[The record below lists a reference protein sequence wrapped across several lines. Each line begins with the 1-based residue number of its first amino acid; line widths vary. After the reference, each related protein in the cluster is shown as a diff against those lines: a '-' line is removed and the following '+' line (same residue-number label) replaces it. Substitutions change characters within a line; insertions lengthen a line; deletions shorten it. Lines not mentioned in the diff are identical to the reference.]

1 MKSVRGEKRVMK
13 HKTWPL
19 AATTGLAIAAAA
31 IVLAPA
37 GPASDPAI
45 AQPVAAALPAPP
57 AGGVIG
63 FVVQE
68 FVPPVIQ
75 GADACPQ
82 GTALKIR
89 DAYLASLPE
98 AERARLSLKENEPEL
113 TKRWQATVFGPGG
126 TNICSQPD
134 MFDRPGMRTVQS
146 RNGWG
151 LDLDKDAGDESCA
164 HEEFAAP
171 DGRTG
176 IDNQEY
182 RVMGCTLEWRGK
194 DGIAGD
200 IATGMKQFHASGEW
214 TQVILLRGV
223 DSLVRDDEV
232 EVIYANTA
240 DRPAADSKGNF
251 LRGASFTV
259 NDTAPRHRNV
269 LKGRID
275 NGVLTTAPQDIW
287 LAQTWGQGGAR
298 DIRGA
303 RSRFDFRRAR
313 LRLTFQP
320 DGSLS
325 GLVGGYRPVFDVIQS
340 PAIGGFGAA
349 TTAGIDCAGILA
361 TLKQHA
367 DGVRDPRTGKCTA
380 VSSAMR
386 LVAIP
391 AFINDLTPAAGGKSL

>member
-1 MKSVRGEKRVMK
+1 MLNRKAWS
-13 HKTWPL
+13 L
-19 AATTGLAIAAAA
+19 ATATGLGMAAVAIA
-31 IVLAPA
+31 LLPA
-37 GPASDPAI
+37 GPASEPAV
-45 AQPVAAALPAPP
+45 AQPAVAALPKPP
-57 AGGVIG
+57 ANGVMG

-75 GADACPQ
+75 GQDACPQ
-82 GTALKIR
+82 GTALKIK
-89 DAYLASLPE
+89 DQYLATLPE

-113 TKRWQATVFGPGG
+113 TKRWQAGVFGANG

-134 MFDRPGMRTVQS
+134 MFDRPLLRTVQS
-146 RNGWG
+146 RAAWG
-151 LDLDKDAGDESCA
+151 IDLDKDAKGQGCE
-164 HEEFAAP
+164 HEEFEAP

-200 IATGMKQFHASGEW
+200 IASGMRQFHASGEW

-223 DSLVRDDEV
+223 DSLERDDEV

-240 DRPAADSKGNF
+240 DRPPADSKGNF
-251 LRGASFTV
+251 LRGASFSV

-275 NGVLTTAPQDIW
+275 NGVLTTAPQDVQ

-298 DIRGA
+298 DIRGS
-303 RSRFDFRRAR
+303 RSQYQFRHAK
-313 LRLTFQP
+313 LRLAFQP
-320 DGSLS
+320 DGSLQ
-325 GLVGGYRPVFDVIQS
+325 GLLGGYRPVFDVIKS
-340 PAIGGFGAA
+340 PSIGGFGAA
-349 TTAGIDCAGILA
+349 TTAGIDCSAMLA
-361 TLKQHA
+361 TLRRYA
-367 DGVRDPRTGKCTA
+367 DGVPDPKTGKCTA

-386 LVAIP
+386 MVAIP
-391 AFINDLTPAAGGKSL
+391 AYVNDLPAAGGKAL